1 MPERKEDVEGYE
13 LQSLLGR
20 GHEQSAAAET
30 ATATVG
36 SALRQPPQGGHYNV
50 MTAITHLQVSVIG
63 MHCSSCSTAVERAL
77 RYIALSRLY
86 G

>member
-1 MPERKEDVEGYE
+1 MPERQEDVMGYE

-20 GHEQSAAAET
+20 GHEKSAAADIV
-30 ATATVG
+30 TATVG
-36 SALRQPPQGGHYNV
+36 SAQGQPPHGEHHNV
-50 MTAITHLQVSVIG
+50 IIAVIHLQVSVIG

-77 RYIALSRLY
+77 RYIALSTLY